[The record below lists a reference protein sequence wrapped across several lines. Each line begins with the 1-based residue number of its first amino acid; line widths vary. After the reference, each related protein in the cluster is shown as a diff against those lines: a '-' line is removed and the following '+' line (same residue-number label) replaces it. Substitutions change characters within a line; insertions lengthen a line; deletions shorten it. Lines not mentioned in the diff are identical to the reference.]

1 MGESIRNM
9 TNCTKLSK
17 LTQTCQFSRWD
28 KHTFQED
35 YVRINPLITEGFS
48 VVPEVLQ
55 KNCTVAFLRNDMG
68 DTKCQKS
75 CASMGATSYRWFDNG
90 CCQCIGDSCVRY
102 GIDQAKCRG
111 SAFADIDSEN
121 NRDSD
126 LEYLDLSDEELRQLE
141 AEYGLLEDDEETVE
155 ETSRSPED

>member
-1 MGESIRNM
+1 MSI
-9 TNCTKLSK
+9 
-17 LTQTCQFSRWD
+17 FSRWD

-35 YVRINPLITEGFS
+35 YVRINQPTSGSGSS

-111 SAFADIDSEN
+111 GAFADLNSEN
-121 NRDSD
+121 NQDMEAD
-126 LEYLDLSDEELRQLE
+126 LEYLDLSEEELRQLE
-141 AEYGLLEDDEETVE
+141 AQYGLLEDDEETVE

>member
-1 MGESIRNM
+1 M
-9 TNCTKLSK
+9 
-17 LTQTCQFSRWD
+17 
-28 KHTFQED
+28 
-35 YVRINPLITEGFS
+35 
-48 VVPEVLQ
+48 VPEVLQ